1 VTRLQAP
8 PELVDALSGRLA
20 GLRLPLPLPPG
31 VSPTPPWPACWEAI
45 KGVWA
50 SQWNARAQLAL
61 LKGRI
66 PPDALAMAVLVQ
78 PVVPVSYAWV
88 AHTVNP
94 TNGNPDEVYVELVAG
109 LGEVLVGS
117 YPGRSLGA
125 VISRPALL
133 SALADA
139 SAWEESAGSSGIA
152 LPPGPPRNVDLS
164 VAVKVVSHLSKRVA
178 FKAPGAVLAGEMEH
192 SSSSSSSSSGNGS
205 GSGGSMALMMRSDSN
220 AEDLAG

>member
-1 VTRLQAP
+1 
-8 PELVDALSGRLA
+8 VDALSGRLA

-94 TNGNPDEVYVELVAG
+94 VNNNPDEVYVELVAG

-133 SALADA
+133 SALGDA
-139 SAWEESAGSSGIA
+139 SAWQEGDNNNSGGGIA
-152 LPPGPPRNVDLS
+152 LPPGPPHNVDLS

-178 FKAPGAVLAGEMEH
+178 FKAPGAVLPGEMQASG
-192 SSSSSSSSSGNGS
+192 SSSNNNGNG
-205 GSGGSMALMMRSDSN
+205 GGAGSMALMMRSDSN